1 MKKTDVIV
9 VGAGH
14 AGCEAAL
21 AAARIGARVI
31 MLTASLT
38 HIARMPCN
46 PSIGGP
52 AKAQLTTEVDALGGA
67 MAKVIDETH
76 IHIRML
82 NTRKGPA
89 VQALRAQADRPVY
102 SERMREVVESAAG
115 IEICQDLITDLVIE
129 KGRVVGIR
137 GSSGVEYRGHAVV
150 LTTGTFLGG
159 KLFMGELSLAG
170 GRSGEPAAL
179 GLSESLARF
188 GVRMGRLK
196 TGTPPRIDRDSID
209 WSSMVE
215 QPPSETPLVFS
226 EMSELKL
233 PERQVSCYLTYTSA
247 RTKQVILENLHRSPM
262 YGGIIEGRGPRYC
275 PSLED
280 KMVRF
285 GDKETH
291 QIFVEPEGFDVPDV
305 YLQGVST
312 SLPLDVQFE
321 IVRSIPGLEKAI
333 IIKPGYAVEYD
344 YVEPT
349 QLDPTLELRALPGL
363 YLAGQINGTS
373 GYEEAAAQ
381 GLLAGANAALSAAG
395 SAPLILGRDQAYLGV
410 LIDDLITKGTK
421 EPYRMHTSRAE
432 YRLLLRQ
439 DNADQR
445 LTPLGRKVGLVEEA
459 RWRVYQDKIEA
470 IAGEHRRLNER
481 RLKQVEV
488 EPFIAALGGP
498 IRPGVSFTELLR
510 RPEIDLDGL
519 RAAEGLP
526 PLPPRVSR
534 QVEIEVKYEGYLDRQ
549 RQDVERFRKEEAKTI
564 PAELDYQR
572 ILAISSEGRE
582 KLSFHRPATLGL
594 ASRIAG
600 VTPSDLSALMIY
612 LKSYRVGSSGESETT
627 ALGFIES
634 MS

>member
-1 MKKTDVIV
+1 MFAYMLIHSDIIV

-21 AAARIGARVI
+21 AASRLGCKVAL
-31 MLTASLT
+31 LTASLT

-52 AKAQLTTEVDALGGA
+52 AKAQLATEVDALGGA
-67 MAKVIDETH
+67 MARVIDETH

-102 SERMREVVESAAG
+102 SERMREIVEADPN
-115 IEICQDLITDLVIE
+115 ITIYQDLAVELLKEGNRI
-129 KGRVVGIR
+129 VGLR
-137 GSSGVEYRGHAVV
+137 AENGNEYRSPATI

-159 KLFMGELSLAG
+159 KLFMGEMSLAG
-170 GRSGEPAAL
+170 GRAGEPAAIGLSRSLSSL
-179 GLSESLARF
+179 GLKL
-188 GVRMGRLK
+188 GRLK
-196 TGTPPRIDRDSID
+196 TGTTPRLDRETID
-209 WSSMVE
+209 WEVMEE
-215 QPPSETPLVFS
+215 QKPSDVPLVFS
-226 EMSELKL
+226 QWSELKL
-233 PERQVSCYLTYTSA
+233 PPRQLSCYLTTTTL
-247 RTKQVILENLHRSPM
+247 RTKEIILANLHRSPM
-262 YGGIIEGRGPRYC
+262 FGGIIEGRGPRYC

-285 GDKETH
+285 KEKETH

-321 IVRSIPGLEKAI
+321 IVHSIPGLERATI
-333 IIKPGYAVEYD
+333 LKPGYAVEYD

-349 QLDPTLELRALPGL
+349 QLEPTLEVRDLPGL

-381 GLLAGANAALSAAG
+381 GLLAGVNAALTAG
-395 SAPLILGRDQAYLGV
+395 GSDPIVLGRDEAYLGV

-445 LTPLGRKVGLVEEA
+445 LTPLARKVGLISGQD
-459 RWRVYQDKIEA
+459 WTVYQEKMVLIEQ
-470 IAGEHRRLNER
+470 ELHRLAER
-481 RLKQVEV
+481 RVKGFEAEDLSARLGTPIKPGTSLK
-488 EPFIAALGGP
+488 
-498 IRPGVSFTELLR
+498 ELLR
-510 RPEIDLDGL
+510 RPELDLQAVRAIDGL
-519 RAAEGLP
+519 A
-526 PLPPRVSR
+526 PLGPRVSQ
-534 QVEIEVKYEGYLDRQ
+534 QVEIQTKYEGYLERQ
-549 RQDVERFRKEEAKTI
+549 RQDVERFRKDEKKGIPEA
-564 PAELDYQR
+564 LDYSVIR
-572 ILAISSEGRE
+572 SISSEGRE
-582 KLSFHRPATLGL
+582 KLSFHRPKTVGL

-600 VTPSDLSALMIY
+600 VTPSDVSALLIY
-612 LKSYRVGSSGESETT
+612 LKTRMPAESGV
-627 ALGFIES
+627 
-634 MS
+634 

>member
-1 MKKTDVIV
+1 MRTTDVIV

-21 AAARIGARVI
+21 AASRIGARVI

-67 MAKVIDETH
+67 MGRVIDETH

-102 SERMREVVESAAG
+102 SERMRQIVESDPN
-115 IEICQDLITDLVIE
+115 ITICQDLITDLLVD

-137 GSSGVEYRGHAVV
+137 GSAGEEYRAPGVV

-159 KLFMGELSLAG
+159 KLFMGELTLAG

-179 GLSESLARF
+179 GLSESMARF
-188 GVRMGRLK
+188 GITMGRLK
-196 TGTPPRIDRDSID
+196 TGTTPRLDRDTID
-209 WSSMVE
+209 WHAMEE
-215 QPPSETPLVFS
+215 QRPSDEPLVFS

-233 PERQVSCYLTYTSA
+233 PPRQVSCYLTHTSA

-262 YGGIIEGRGPRYC
+262 YGGIIEGTGPRYC
-275 PSLED
+275 PSIED

-285 GDKETH
+285 GEKETH
-291 QIFVEPEGFDVPDV
+291 QIFVEPEGFEVPDV

-321 IVRSIPGLEKAI
+321 VVRSIRGLEKAVI
-333 IIKPGYAVEYD
+333 LKPGYAVEYD

-349 QLDPTLELRALPGL
+349 QLGPTLELRALPGL

-381 GLLAGANAALSAAG
+381 GLLAGANAALAAAG
-395 SAPLILGRDQAYLGV
+395 SAPLVLGRDQAYLGV

-445 LTPLGRKVGLVEEA
+445 LTPLGRQVGLIDEA
-459 RWRVYQDKIEA
+459 RWNVFQTKIAA
-470 IAGEHRRLNER
+470 IAAEHQRLGER
-481 RLKQVEV
+481 RLKQAEV
-488 EPFIAALGGP
+488 ESFTAALGGP
-498 IRPGVSFTELLR
+498 LRPGLSFTEMLR
-510 RPEIDLDGL
+510 RPEVDLDAL
-519 RAAEGLP
+519 RRAEGLE
-526 PLPPRVSR
+526 PLSPRVSR
-534 QVEIEVKYEGYLDRQ
+534 QVEIEVKYAGYLDRQ
-549 RQDVERFRKEEAKTI
+549 RQDVERFRKDEERVI
-564 PAELDYQR
+564 PGDLNYSG
-572 ILAISSEGRE
+572 IISISSEGRE
-582 KLSFHRPATLGL
+582 KLAFHRPGTLGL

-600 VTPSDLSALMIY
+600 VTPSDMSALMIY
-612 LKSYRVGSSGESETT
+612 LKSHRAGSSASV
-627 ALGFIES
+627 
-634 MS
+634 